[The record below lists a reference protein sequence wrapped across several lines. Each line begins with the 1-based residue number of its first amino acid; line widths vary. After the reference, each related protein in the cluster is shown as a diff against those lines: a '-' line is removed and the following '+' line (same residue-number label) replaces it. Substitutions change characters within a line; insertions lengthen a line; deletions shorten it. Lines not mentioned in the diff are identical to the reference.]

1 MYASITTVQVQP
13 GKLDEVV
20 TIWRTVAQPY
30 VRTFPGFV
38 RTSVFVNHST
48 AQVMSVVIYA
58 KPADA
63 EAVQMSGRFQEVV
76 EMFTPVLIPESLTRI
91 GYEVAWEATE

>member
-1 MYASITTVQVQP
+1 MYASITTVQVRP

-20 TIWRTVAQPY
+20 TIWRAIAHPY

-38 RTSVFVNHST
+38 RTSVFINRVTEQALSI
-48 AQVMSVVIYA
+48 VIYA
-58 KPADA
+58 TPADA

-76 EMFTPVLIPESLTRI
+76 EMFTPVLIPESLTRS
-91 GYEVAWEATE
+91 GYEVAWEAKE